1 MSSPGVPPEL
11 DMKDVELNEMDP
23 EKQPMNAS
31 SPHAGSPTSLGE
43 KNGVVKVKMEEEE
56 EEAEMAAKF
65 TGLSKEQLLQVAG
78 TPGWV
83 RTRWALLVLF
93 WLGWLGMLAGAIVII
108 VQAPRCKDLPKQD
121 WWQKGGIYRIL
132 QVEGFQDSGSDGT
145 GDLAGE
151 CGVWGWRCSGAL
163 SASPALLP
171 GWGGDPSSSWPKG
184 SPGLEFLKA
193 PRIFLQSR
201 KVKSR
206 PTRLG

>member
-1 MSSPGVPPEL
+1 MSVTPEV

-31 SPHAGSPTSLGE
+31 SPLAGSPGSLGE

-83 RTRWALLVLF
+83 RTRWALLILF
-93 WLGWLGMLAGAIVII
+93 WLGWLGMLAGAVVII
-108 VQAPRCKDLPKQD
+108 VQAPRCKELPKQD

-151 CGVWGWRCSGAL
+151 FGAEADGHCGAKESRIVSLSGSL
-163 SASPALLP
+163 RVLLP
-171 GWGGDPSSSWPKG
+171 GGGGDPS
-184 SPGLEFLKA
+184 
-193 PRIFLQSR
+193 
-201 KVKSR
+201 
-206 PTRLG
+206 RL